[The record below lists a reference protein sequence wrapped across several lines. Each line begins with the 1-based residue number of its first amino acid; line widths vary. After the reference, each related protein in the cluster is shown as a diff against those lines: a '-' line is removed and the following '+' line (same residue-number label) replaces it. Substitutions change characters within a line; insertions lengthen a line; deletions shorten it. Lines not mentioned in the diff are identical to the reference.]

1 MYRKK
6 KKRTCTVNVQEE
18 DEKNMFSKCTGRRRK
33 EYVQLMYRTKKKKI
47 KLFQLR
53 FDLVH
58 YKCTP

>member
-33 EYVQLMYRTKKKKI
+33 EYVQLMYRTKKKKN
-47 KLFQLR
+47 
-53 FDLVH
+53 
-58 YKCTP
+58 